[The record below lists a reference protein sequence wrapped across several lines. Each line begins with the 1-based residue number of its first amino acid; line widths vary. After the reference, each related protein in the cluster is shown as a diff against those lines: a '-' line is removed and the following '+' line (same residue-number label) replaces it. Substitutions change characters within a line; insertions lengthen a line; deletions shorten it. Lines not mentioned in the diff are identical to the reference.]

1 MSAPLTP
8 SIVDTLMA
16 GMVSS
21 AFDKEAPVKKKVVD
35 LALRSGEA
43 DVRDRNRE
51 LIVRCG
57 GSIVELSALDNPRLE
72 NCIAALDKLVT
83 TVADN

>member
-1 MSAPLTP
+1 MSGSLTP

-35 LALRSGEA
+35 LALKSGEA
-43 DVRDRNRE
+43 DIRDRNRE

-57 GSIVELSALDNPRLE
+57 GSIMELSAHNNPQLA